1 MKIVIPLEGL
11 VRMLISSSF
20 VLAQRVDAVHYNL
33 TGDAFNLSFV
43 TNEQA
48 YILPDEVEI
57 SEGAELTDDVLMKAL
72 PFEQFIRVTAEEAI
86 PNALGLLLRLA
97 VADNRITDAELLS
110 IQPAL
115 EGRLWQPGI
124 EAQVGDVYTFGA
136 FIWKCLQAHT
146 TQGTWTPDLTPA
158 LWQKV
163 ELVSE
168 DSVRI
173 WDAGIAYSVGDEVAY
188 PDANGTLYTCLQAH
202 TSQTGWEPPAVPA
215 LWQSQDASGDD
226 GIAGDDTGLISDDSQ
241 NETEA

>member
-11 VRMLISSSF
+11 VRMVISSSF

-33 TGDAFNLSFV
+33 SGDAFNMSSV
-43 TNEQA
+43 TNEQV

-57 SEGAELTDDVLMKAL
+57 NEGAELTDDVLMKAL

-97 VADNRITDAELLS
+97 VADNRISDAELLS

-124 EAQVGDVYTFGA
+124 DVQVGDVYTFGA

-146 TQGTWTPDLTPA
+146 TQGTWTPDLVPA

-163 ELVSE
+163 ELVRE
-168 DSVRI
+168 DAVRV
-173 WDAGIAYSVGDEVAY
+173 WATGIAYVVGDEVAY
-188 PDANGTLYTCLQAH
+188 PDAKGTLYSCLQAH
-202 TSQTGWEPPAVPA
+202 TAQAGWEPPNVPA
-215 LWQSQDASGDD
+215 LWQTQDASGD
-226 GIAGDDTGLISDDSQ
+226 AAAEDDTGLTNDADQ
-241 NETEA
+241 TEEA